1 MERRRLILIVCA
13 VAGLILVLGVMLLI
27 GITQGEDTS
36 YGDKPGGAA
45 QLGAPA

>member
-1 MERRRLILIVCA
+1 MDRRRLLVIWAVIVF
-13 VAGLILVLGVMLLI
+13 LLVGGVMLFI

-45 QLGAPA
+45 QPGGPA